1 MAIYL
6 NNNVGIK
13 LATAAAPTVPSIDIS
28 SYVTAVTLTQVVDEL
43 EVTAM
48 GDTAHKFA
56 AGLQAAT
63 LSIDFL
69 NDWAASQVMTT
80 LNAAFGQ
87 TIAVSMITVKSVG
100 GTPVAV
106 SATNPSYQ
114 FSILVNNLTPVGSG
128 GVADEASSSLS
139 FTVNTAVTVSPTI
152 AF

>member
-6 NNNVGIK
+6 NNNVGVK

-28 SYVTAVTLTQVVDEL
+28 SYVTAVTLTQIVDEI

-48 GDTAHKFA
+48 GDSAHKFA

-80 LNAAFGQ
+80 LNAAFG
-87 TIAVSMITVKSVG
+87 TTLAVSMITVK
-100 GTPVAV
+100 GTLV

-114 FSILVNNLTPVGSG
+114 FSILVNNLTPVGTG
-128 GVADEASSSLS
+128 GPGDEAASSIT
-139 FTVNTAVTVSPTI
+139 FTVNSVVTVSSSV